1 MNVYRVYAKR
11 EEYYSVEVE
20 AESLEQAESKVEEDD
35 DIDWEPLLEGGN
47 FEIFNT
53 EEVGWIQQK

>member
-1 MNVYRVYAKR
+1 MLKTYRVYAKR
-11 EEYYSVEVE
+11 EEFYTVEVE
-20 AESLEQAESKVEEDD
+20 AESLEQAESEIEEDD

-53 EEVGWIQQK
+53 EEV

>member
-47 FEIFNT
+47 FENFNT
-53 EEVGWIQQK
+53 EEVGWI

>member
-53 EEVGWIQQK
+53 EEVGWI